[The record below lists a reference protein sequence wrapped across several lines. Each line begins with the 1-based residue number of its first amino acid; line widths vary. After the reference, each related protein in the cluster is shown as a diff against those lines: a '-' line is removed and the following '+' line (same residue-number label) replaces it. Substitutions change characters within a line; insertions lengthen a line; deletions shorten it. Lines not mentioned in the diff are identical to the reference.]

1 MSAVFEL
8 EIEMLPMNAR
18 DIDEIERIEY
28 RIYSHPWKRM
38 TFASSIDSGHS
49 GWVCRV
55 GGELI
60 GYFVLMW
67 VVDEAHLLNIGV
79 AEKWQGAGFGARLL
93 RHAMVVARH
102 GGAGKLL
109 LEVRLSNERALA
121 LYRHFGFCQIGIRRG
136 YYPAADGREDALV
149 LTRVLE
155 EIRA

>member
-28 RIYSHPWKRM
+28 RICSHPWSRM
-38 TFASSIDSGHS
+38 IFASSIDSGHS

-67 VVDEAHLLNIGV
+67 AVDEAHLLNIGV
-79 AEKWQGAGFGARLL
+79 AEKWQGSGFGARLL
-93 RHAMVVARH
+93 RHAMAVARH

-109 LEVRLSNERALA
+109 LEVRPSNERALT

-155 EIRA
+155 EMRA